1 MTEIYSNRSHSDI
14 PKRVRSRISA
24 NVEAIIEKLGD
35 NPDYQEE
42 MIEDLIDI
50 AYDAYHVGWQSRF
63 NYDTQP
69 DPNEAQLVLQR
80 RDETIME
87 ALDKLKKK
95 IDSIRSIFNFGG
107 SK

>member
-24 NVEAIIEKLGD
+24 NVEAVIEKLGD
-35 NPDYQEE
+35 NPAYQEA

-50 AYDAYHVGWQSRF
+50 AYDAYHVGWQSGF
-63 NYDTQP
+63 IDDTQP

-87 ALDKLKKK
+87 ALDKLKKT
-95 IDSIRSIFNFGG
+95 IDNNRTIFNYGG
-107 SK
+107 TK